1 MKLGAYIDQDVL
13 IVQGL
18 FSGILLVDLYLL
30 FIVVVQG
37 PSYGRLLCLSFK
49 CLYVGSCYTKSLTM
63 EEGLLQRPCFGNLL
77 QLRGIRVLVRS

>member
-1 MKLGAYIDQDVL
+1 MKLGAFIDKDVL

-18 FSGILLVDLYLL
+18 FPGILLVDLYLL

-49 CLYVGSCYTKSLTM
+49 CL
-63 EEGLLQRPCFGNLL
+63 
-77 QLRGIRVLVRS
+77 